1 MVMVGCFQMRPK
13 KKKKKKKEKL
23 GVEMRTAGESPVE
36 EK

>member
-1 MVMVGCFQMRPK
+1 MRPK
-13 KKKKKKKEKL
+13 KKKQKKNEKL